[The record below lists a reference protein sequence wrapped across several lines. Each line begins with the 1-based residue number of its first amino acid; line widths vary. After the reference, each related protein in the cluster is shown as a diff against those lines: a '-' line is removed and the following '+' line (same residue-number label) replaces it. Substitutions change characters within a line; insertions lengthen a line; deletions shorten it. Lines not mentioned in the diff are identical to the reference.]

1 MRKRET
7 KKIPHA
13 RQFLLVYNVEG
24 VLPSHTLGSEVVII
38 GSPVEVAHFF
48 VSLRAGNGACVSNL
62 RNKIDTCRYVLVK
75 HAVLENTMS
84 CQVLRARHAGG
95 VHGTRI
101 VGSRMHA
108 P

>member
-1 MRKRET
+1 M
-7 KKIPHA
+7 
-13 RQFLLVYNVEG
+13 
-24 VLPSHTLGSEVVII
+24 LPSHTLGSEVVII

-62 RNKIDTCRYVLVK
+62 WNKIDTCRYVFVK